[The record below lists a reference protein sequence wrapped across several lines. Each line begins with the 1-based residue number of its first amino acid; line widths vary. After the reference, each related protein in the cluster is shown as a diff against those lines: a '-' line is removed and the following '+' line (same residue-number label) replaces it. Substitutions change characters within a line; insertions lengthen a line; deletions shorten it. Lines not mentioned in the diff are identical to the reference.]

1 MNAQAQSAQTP
12 SFDPIELRNVFGQF
26 ATGVTVITTVAED
39 GSLIGMAANS
49 FSSVSLDPA
58 LISWSLD
65 LNAPSLS
72 AFQSHGHFAIN
83 IMGEDSKDLVM
94 NFARPSDD
102 KFADVAWTKGVQG
115 LPLLDKAIAVFE
127 CRTHQTIRGGDH
139 EVFIGEV
146 LKFENRDNQSPLL
159 FHQGSF
165 AKLGEAL

>member
-1 MNAQAQSAQTP
+1 MNAQAQSVQTP

-39 GSLIGMAANS
+39 GTLVGLAANS

-58 LISWSLD
+58 LVSWGLD

-72 AFQSHGHFAIN
+72 AFKSHGHFAIN

-102 KFADVAWTKGVQG
+102 KFANVAYTTGRAG
-115 LPLLDKAIAVFE
+115 LPLLDKANAVLE

-139 EVFIGEV
+139 EIFIGEI
-146 LKFENRDNQSPLL
+146 LNFDNRDSQPPLL
-159 FHQGSF
+159 FHKGTF